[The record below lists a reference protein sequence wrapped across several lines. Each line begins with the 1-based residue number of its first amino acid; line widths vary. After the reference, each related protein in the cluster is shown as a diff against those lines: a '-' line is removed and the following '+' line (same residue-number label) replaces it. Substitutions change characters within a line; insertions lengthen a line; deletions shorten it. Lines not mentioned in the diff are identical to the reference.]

1 MTTSFKSQSA
11 QRPTAMGTL
20 LQSSAYG
27 STIPVGYGLT
37 QSNLLAIWAAN
48 LRQGGG
54 NLKKFKQVKK
64 GIINY
69 CENIDFLLGHNPV
82 RGVIQVINNGSN
94 TPVNYASATFSSA
107 GGRQSF
113 AVTDPIF

>member
-27 STIPVGYGLT
+27 STIPVGYGMT

-54 NLKKFKQVKK
+54 NVKKFKQVKK
-64 GIINY
+64 GITNY
-69 CENIDFLLGHNPV
+69 CENIDFLIGHSPFAAFS
-82 RGVIQVINNGSN
+82 RSS
-94 TPVNYASATFSSA
+94 TMAATC
-107 GGRQSF
+107 R
-113 AVTDPIF
+113 